1 MNQYDFFFD
10 GFVVPILATNGFNAV
25 IQFMSY
31 RIKKD
36 DSFKVDKVQVWD
48 EEKRD
53 ITEAYRKFVSDI
65 LKLAGGVR

>member
-10 GFVVPILATNGFNAV
+10 GFVVPILATNGFNAI

-36 DSFKVDKVQVWD
+36 DSFEVDKVQVWD

-53 ITEAYRKFVSDI
+53 ITEGYRAFIKDS